1 MKNQKRYLGDT
12 MLLKYSP
19 KKEKEDRII
28 KKSNDKKKSTVQKNN
43 KMNKVYVAEVEKDA
57 GGIIKTFNFLDLKQE
72 NDIILKEK
80 EELINEDKAKVKI
93 IYFIHM

>member
-19 KKEKEDRII
+19 KKKEKEDGII
-28 KKSNDKKKSTVQKNN
+28 KKNKKASVILKAN
-43 KMNKVYVAEVEKDA
+43 KMNKVYVAEVAKDA

-72 NDIILKEK
+72 NDIILKELD
-80 EELINEDKAKVKI
+80 ELINEDKAKVKI